1 MCPCGG
7 GELGPS
13 YAPPYAPPYA
23 TGHSES
29 RVQTFEHTLH
39 RAAIPISDMAMQ
51 SECGSYHANTMPIPD
66 QPRCIVY
73 VGSTVEVR
81 ESAVS
86 RGARAWLA
94 GLCGVLM
101 SARATVRTCVLM
113 PIRVSGRKSGPVLVV
128 TCVAALCPRR
138 EAMHR
143 TDADSNGGS
152 GGRPGARV
160 LSVVSEWH
168 SAGPRGPAVRR
179 APALARSR
187 AEPRGSLRSAA
198 ALRCVPW
205 ARAPCT
211 HNAKSRT
218 PVPRRRSA
226 PIELS
231 YVLRDRIRDPERGF
245 EYRDDTGARG
255 SEIRNTY

>member
-1 MCPCGG
+1 VCPCGG

-160 LSVVSEWH
+160 ASLSCRNGTRQ
-168 SAGPRGPAVRR
+168 GPEGRRSVARPRWRALEPSPAAPSGAPRLSGASPGPGPPHAQRKVTDR
-179 APALARSR
+179 
-187 AEPRGSLRSAA
+187 
-198 ALRCVPW
+198 
-205 ARAPCT
+205 
-211 HNAKSRT
+211 RT

-231 YVLRDRIRDPERGF
+231 YVLRSHPERVGV
-245 EYRDDTGARG
+245 RRHGARG